1 MATTKRIIGLPKTTA
16 TTNPN
21 QSTIAWG
28 TSSLLPTDNATAKV
42 TAPTPVVPA
51 PVSTPTQV
59 KTFSDNMTKPI
70 LDQET
75 MPKEVNSIP
84 MQTTAPLNV
93 ENIWPQPITQGEAIG
108 QNADWTLI
116 YGSNTPTAPAPTGI
130 QYDAQW
136 KVIDNKSNRD
146 LQTVEELKTAAQKGM
161 WTPWLTKIQEWW
173 LSALALDLSNYESEK
188 QKLEASQANYQKQSE
203 LKLQKA
209 AIEYNNEIEQVRQQA
224 EAQIWQATMWWAL
237 SWAGQ
242 SSLFWQWIDRLKT
255 NMNTTLMRLQELY
268 QITQQS
274 ESANL
279 DEAMTNYQNALK
291 DARMQ
296 FEYNHRDVMQ
306 TASYD
311 LNKIMWMAGDLGVW
325 YDRSKIEKSLDILS
339 SNVYSARQKAY
350 ASYIDNVS
358 AQQDILNKQ
367 VDWLLWM
374 QQYQQLQTKWLTTQL
389 DMNDWAATLQLN
401 QNQLNDYVNKWALTQ
416 AQALGYKMQA
426 EQKAYNELIKYS
438 NTTNYDWKVIT
449 PWRIDMQDMEQV
461 RALVQGGFTYAQ
473 AVQKVVTENP
483 NKYNPTPII
492 TPMEQAQMLNAEYD
506 RAYKVKQM
514 NAIDMDIQT
523 QWLKNQAVADWILQ
537 KQAAQQGIQISQTID
552 SPQTQQAVASTSQS
566 RRGTDKLQCGELVND
581 YLRQVTGKWK
591 WASLGKMNLGN
602 TYQDKINA
610 IGNIG
615 KSNTP
620 QVWWIF
626 AMKLGDTGHTGIVT
640 SWVYQVQK
648 NWKAID
654 VIDVLDANRDNNTDD
669 GWKPTQ
675 RKAVPI
681 AWMTFSVAPAQ
692 KVEDKDKLKSIVSM
706 EWWTE
711 FTTNQRYNA
720 IDQAQTNEDMFDI
733 VKQLAKQQ
741 LWATN
746 KTDLVDAETSLD
758 WMRYLAKAFAENK
771 GKQPTN
777 VVNGLMEKAYN
788 AFWIKWEWDLK
799 TLDVKASMA
808 LQAYRNAISG
818 TAYSE
823 QEWADIA
830 NIFPSIKKSADL
842 NKAII
847 EASSS
852 YMQNKIDSLYWNV
865 PWLWELYNKYKS
877 SWEQTISNNN
887 PSWTKQVSSD
897 DQALATL
904 SRKK

>member
-1 MATTKRIIGLPKTTA
+1 MVTQKRIIGLPKTTA

-21 QSTIAWG
+21 QSSIAWG
-28 TSSLLPTDNATAKV
+28 TSSLLPTDTATAKI
-42 TAPTPVVPA
+42 TA
-51 PVSTPTQV
+51 PVSTPTQA

-70 LDQET
+70 LDQPAT
-75 MPKEVNSIP
+75 PAV
-84 MQTTAPLNV
+84 TTPVATTTPLNV
-93 ENIWPQPITQGEAIG
+93 DTSAQTPIQTGEAIG

-296 FEYNHRDVMQ
+296 FEYNNRDVMQ

-325 YDRSKIEKSLDILS
+325 YDRSKIEKSLDVLS
-339 SNVYSARQKAY
+339 SNVYAARQKAY

-401 QNQLNDYVNKWALTQ
+401 QNKLNDYVSKWMLTQ

-438 NTTNYDWKVIT
+438 NTTNYDWRVIT

-523 QWLKNQAVADWILQ
+523 QWLKNQAVTEWILQ
-537 KQAAQQGIQISQTID
+537 RQATQQGLQISQTID
-552 SPQTQQAVASTSQS
+552 SPQTQQVVASTSQS

-591 WASLGKMNLGN
+591 WASLGKMNLGDK
-602 TYQDKINA
+602 YQDKLNA
-610 IGNIG
+610 IKNIG

-626 AMKLGDTGHTGIVT
+626 AMPLSWSDTGHTGIVT

-648 NWKAID
+648 NWKTID
-654 VIDVLDANRDNNTDD
+654 VIDVLDANRDNNPKD
-669 GWKPTQ
+669 GWTPTQ

-681 AWMTFSVAPAQ
+681 TWMTFSVAPAQ
-692 KVEDKDKLKSIVSM
+692 KMSDLSNVADVIIWSSKFTEWQREAVRKAVETWQDPVSVIKNQARDMLKTQWKDLVDSAVARKAVEQVDSALK
-706 EWWTE
+706 EYKAAWWN
-711 FTTNQRYNA
+711 TNIFKWTY
-720 IDQAQTNEDMFDI
+720 TNVER
-733 VKQLAKQQ
+733 A
-741 LWATN
+741 LWATSDP
-746 KTDLVDAETSLD
+746 KLVWVA
-758 WMRYLAKAFAENK
+758 
-771 GKQPTN
+771 
-777 VVNGLMEKAYN
+777 
-788 AFWIKWEWDLK
+788 
-799 TLDVKASMA
+799 VKIATA
-808 LQAYRNAISG
+808 LQAYRNAVSG
-818 TAYSE
+818 TAFSV
-823 QEWADIA
+823 QEWAEMA
-830 NIFPSIKKSADL
+830 SVFPSIKNTEVL
-842 NKAII
+842 NDAII
-847 EASSS
+847 KARLESFRANEEA
-852 YMQNKIDSLYWNV
+852 LYTEA
-865 PWLWELYNKYKS
+865 LWAEWYNTLKKYEQ
-877 SWEQTISNNN
+877 WWGQTISNNN
-887 PSWTKQVSSD
+887 PSWTNRWRKQ
-897 DQALATL
+897 
-904 SRKK
+904 